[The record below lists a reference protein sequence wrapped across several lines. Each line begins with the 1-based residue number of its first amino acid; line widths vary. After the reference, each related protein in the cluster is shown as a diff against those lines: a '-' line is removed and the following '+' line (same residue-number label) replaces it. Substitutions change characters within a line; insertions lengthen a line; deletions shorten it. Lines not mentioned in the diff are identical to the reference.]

1 MSIYH
6 FGQMKVISRGTGR
19 SAIAS
24 SAYISGEKLYNE
36 YDGLTHDYTK
46 KQGVVFSEVMLPEN
60 AKDEWKNR
68 QILWNEVEKI
78 EKSKVSQLARSFEV
92 GLQTEFTLEENIKLI
107 KEYVKDNFIDKG
119 MCADICIHDK
129 SDGNPHA
136 HVMLTMRKID
146 EQGKFLPKA
155 EKQYLCRND
164 KGDEKYISSNDLKED
179 RDFEKVYKCRYKND
193 YKELTNRELKM
204 EEYKNYKKISKYP
217 LDKKIDMCADWN
229 NNNNVELWREDWARV
244 NNKLFKEKGLKIRVD
259 HRSYERQDVN
269 RVPTIHEGYGAR
281 LRAKNGKKCDRIE
294 INRYITNLNE
304 KIKGYEND
312 IHKLKNEMIE
322 LNRDMDV
329 KMKSGREEI
338 SLERPKSSY
347 KTTDSGIKEI
357 LKELKEKLSDKANKH
372 LRVDRALIYVDK
384 RKIKTDND
392 VKLIR
397 SQLSTIRTDY
407 GNRIDAIDDYINR
420 MNSIYDNIL
429 RKSREVNSLENEV
442 EELGIFK
449 FKQKKYLNERIE
461 ELKNE
466 INEFKESEFYQK
478 NLKYT
483 DKLDEL
489 KRERKECL
497 EVLKKC
503 DNENSIL
510 YDIETLS
517 KDKNKL
523 IGNLNNDKKNDI
535 NFKVKRYSNELEL

>member
-19 SAIAS
+19 SVIAS

-36 YDGLTHDYTK
+36 YDGLTHDYTR

-92 GLQTEFTLEENIKLI
+92 GLQTEFTIEENIKLI

-164 KGDEKYISSNDLKED
+164 KGDEKYLSSNDLKED

-193 YKELTNRELKM
+193 YKELTNRELEM

-229 NNNNVELWREDWARV
+229 NNNNVELWREQWARV
-244 NNKLFKEKGLKIRVD
+244 NNKLFKEKGLNIRID
-259 HRSYERQDVN
+259 HRSYERQDIN

-281 LRAKNGKKCDRIE
+281 LRAKNGKECDRIE
-294 INRYITNLNE
+294 INRYITNINE
-304 KIKGYEND
+304 KIKGYEDD

-372 LRVDRALIYVDK
+372 LRVDRALI
-384 RKIKTDND
+384 
-392 VKLIR
+392 
-397 SQLSTIRTDY
+397 
-407 GNRIDAIDDYINR
+407 
-420 MNSIYDNIL
+420 
-429 RKSREVNSLENEV
+429 
-442 EELGIFK
+442 
-449 FKQKKYLNERIE
+449 
-461 ELKNE
+461 KN
-466 INEFKESEFYQK
+466 
-478 NLKYT
+478 
-483 DKLDEL
+483 
-489 KRERKECL
+489 
-497 EVLKKC
+497 
-503 DNENSIL
+503 
-510 YDIETLS
+510 
-517 KDKNKL
+517 
-523 IGNLNNDKKNDI
+523 
-535 NFKVKRYSNELEL
+535 

>member
-46 KQGVVFSEVMLPEN
+46 KQGVVFSEVMLSEN

-164 KGDEKYISSNDLKED
+164 KGDEKYLRSNDLKED
-179 RDFEKVYKCRYKND
+179 RNFEKVYKCKCKND
-193 YKELTNRELKM
+193 YKELTNRELEI

-229 NNNNVELWREDWARV
+229 NNNNVELWREEWARI
-244 NNKLFKEKGLKIRVD
+244 NNKLFKEKRLNIRID
-259 HRSYERQDVN
+259 HRSYERQEIN

-281 LRAKNGKKCDRIE
+281 LRAKNGKECDRIE
-294 INRYITNLNE
+294 INRYITNINE

-338 SLERPKSSY
+338 SLEHPKSSY

-357 LKELKEKLSDKANKH
+357 LKELKEKMSDKANKH
-372 LRVDRALIYVDK
+372 LRIDRALIYVDK

-392 VKLIR
+392 VKVIR

-429 RKSREVNSLENEV
+429 RKSREVNSLEKEV

-466 INEFKESEFYQK
+466 INEFKESELYQK

>member
-46 KQGVVFSEVMLPEN
+46 KQGVVFSEVMLSEN

-164 KGDEKYISSNDLKED
+164 KGDEKYLRSNDLKED
-179 RDFEKVYKCRYKND
+179 RNFEKVYKCKCKND
-193 YKELTNRELKM
+193 YKELTNRELEI

-229 NNNNVELWREDWARV
+229 NNNNVELWREEWARI
-244 NNKLFKEKGLKIRVD
+244 NNKLFKEKRLNIRID
-259 HRSYERQDVN
+259 HRSYERQEIN

-281 LRAKNGKKCDRIE
+281 LRAKNGKECDRIE
-294 INRYITNLNE
+294 INRYITNINE

-357 LKELKEKLSDKANKH
+357 LKELKEKMSDKANKH
-372 LRVDRALIYVDK
+372 LRIDRALIYVDK

-392 VKLIR
+392 VKVIR

-449 FKQKKYLNERIE
+449 FKQKKY
-461 ELKNE
+461 
-466 INEFKESEFYQK
+466 
-478 NLKYT
+478 
-483 DKLDEL
+483 LDEL